1 MSIIDQIANAKR
13 QGISERLLTCFLS
26 RCLRLFVCPRLSL
39 IKFLKIYFVTFL
51 PSDSVF
57 QRHCTGIYK
66 VSLFFCLYLCLLS
79 IYFFPSVCHSPSF
92 SIAFSPSIS
101 YAPSLSFFLSLLPSL
116 RLFLFLDIFSHPLYL
131 FFFFFLLSLAL

>member
-66 VSLFFCLYLCLLS
+66 VSLSFCLYLCLLS
-79 IYFFPSVCHSPSF
+79 ILLSLCL
-92 SIAFSPSIS
+92 
-101 YAPSLSFFLSLLPSL
+101 SLSFFFNRVFSLYLLRSFSLSLSFSL
-116 RLFLFLDIFSHPLYL
+116 S
-131 FFFFFLLSLAL
+131 S

>member
-26 RCLRLFVCPRLSL
+26 RILRLFVCPRLSL

-66 VSLFFCLYLCLLS
+66 VSLSLS
-79 IYFFPSVCHSPSF
+79 V
-92 SIAFSPSIS
+92 SIS
-101 YAPSLSFFLSLLPSL
+101 VSSLYTSFPLSVTLLLFQSRFLPLSLTLLLSLSFSLSSPRYVS
-116 RLFLFLDIFSHPLYL
+116 FCS
-131 FFFFFLLSLAL
+131 